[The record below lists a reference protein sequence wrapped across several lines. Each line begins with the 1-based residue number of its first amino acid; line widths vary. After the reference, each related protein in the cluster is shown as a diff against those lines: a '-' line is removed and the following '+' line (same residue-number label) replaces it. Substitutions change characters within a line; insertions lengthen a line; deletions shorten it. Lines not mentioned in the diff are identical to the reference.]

1 METGAQ
7 CGLTVS
13 QVRDGGGS
21 TLDGGSRD
29 GERSCVS
36 FVM

>member
-1 METGAQ
+1 MEAGAQ

-13 QVRDGGGS
+13 QVRDGGGLA
-21 TLDGGSRD
+21 LDGGSRD
-29 GERSCVS
+29 GERWCVS